1 MPHVVLDTSI
11 SLPATLSP
19 RGLTRKLLVLL
30 AYGTLI
36 HRAEQRSAGVAA
48 LHHEAEQ
55 SGAVAGVDCSDAD
68 ADADALGR
76 RIAKLR
82 DMLPADAPSDWLAVG
97 SAPIFDEYERKVRQI
112 GTRLHP
118 AIRESDVGPLRRQME
133 AICAIGP
140 QPFDL
145 ARTPTLTRDR
155 KDDPIVYTAL
165 LADAD
170 YLVSDDRDIV
180 PDGSEHHYEH
190 DGHNVLAVTFNRLMA
205 SHFEPA
211 DLNWGEIDGRWLAH
225 AYPLSSAGSD

>member
-1 MPHVVLDTSI
+1 MPRIVLDTSI

-30 AYGTLI
+30 AYGTLN
-36 HRAEQRSAGVAA
+36 HRAEQRRIDLAA
-48 LHHEAEQ
+48 LHHEEEE
-55 SGAVAGVDCSDAD
+55 SGAAIAGADRSDA
-68 ADADALGR
+68 AADALGW
-76 RIAKLR
+76 RIAALR

-97 SAPIFDEYERKVRQI
+97 SASIFDEYEHKVRQI
-112 GTRLHP
+112 GTRLNP

-140 QPFDL
+140 QPFNV
-145 ARTPTLTRDR
+145 AHTPTLTRDR

-165 LADAD
+165 MADAD

-205 SHFEPA
+205 GHFEPA
-211 DLNWGEIDGRWLAH
+211 DLNWGEIDGRWLAY
-225 AYPLSSAGSD
+225 AYPLFPVKVA